1 MEIFNV
7 YPSEKILISLI
18 YVLKNDM
25 NLTKKEV
32 FLAFDRH
39 FLQIMI
45 EKFETKGY
53 ILVIQIHRYI

>member
-45 EKFETKGY
+45 DKFETK
-53 ILVIQIHRYI
+53 